1 MQKNME
7 QNILS
12 FYELNILKLSF
23 SFFLMWTIFEVFFE
37 FVTMLFLFYVLF
49 CLFVFFHC
57 KACGIFASWPRIQL
71 ALPAL
76 EGKVLTTGPP
86 GKSPILKILNVQD
99 TSCILC
105 SMCLKGNLQ

>member
-1 MQKNME
+1 
-7 QNILS
+7 
-12 FYELNILKLSF
+12 
-23 SFFLMWTIFEVFFE
+23 MWTIFEVFIE
-37 FVTMLFLFYVLF
+37 FVTMLFLFYG
-49 CLFVFFHC
+49 LFVCFRC

-105 SMCLKGNLQ
+105 SMFLKGDLR